1 MVPDSIP
8 VKERQAHFIAFGGNI
23 RKDKVTFEP
32 VHLGLEL
39 EPVCLGLKPSQNP
52 CFFFFLIVCYLKNI
66 YLFLAVMGLYCCVS
80 FSLVAASEDYSLV
93 AACKLLI
100 VVASFIAEHGL

>member
-1 MVPDSIP
+1 M
-8 VKERQAHFIAFGGNI
+8 
-23 RKDKVTFEP
+23 
-32 VHLGLEL
+32 LGTQTQ
-39 EPVCLGLKPSQNP
+39 PKPM
-52 CFFFFLIVCYLKNI
+52 FFFFLIVCYLKNI